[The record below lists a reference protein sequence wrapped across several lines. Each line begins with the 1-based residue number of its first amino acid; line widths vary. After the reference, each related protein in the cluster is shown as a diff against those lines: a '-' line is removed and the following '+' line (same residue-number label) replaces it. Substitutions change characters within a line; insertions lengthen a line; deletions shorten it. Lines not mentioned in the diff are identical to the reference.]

1 MIRALHVLFV
11 RATYARGLRRAPS
24 IMVNHMVKRTV
35 LPTPPLALRW
45 PLARICSVS
54 GARAVTA
61 ASVASRWRQRCP

>member
-35 LPTPPLALRW
+35 LPTPPLGPRPALASGAY
-45 PLARICSVS
+45 LARTLSLQ
-54 GARAVTA
+54 RA
-61 ASVASRWRQRCP
+61 